1 MRRIVYDV
9 NVETG
14 AWTLQQASDRE
25 QKKLLTDLSL

>member
-1 MRRIVYDV
+1 MAYDV

-14 AWTLQQASDRE
+14 VWTLQQASDWE